1 MNGATARNAKDSR
14 WHDRAAP
21 SPGRS
26 LARIVLLPISY
37 VATYALLPFTAA
49 KIVGPQAMLL
59 LQITLLIRAR
69 VQIKAAPELGLF
81 LLAIFYP
88 GEASYA
94 VFHEDL

>member
-1 MNGATARNAKDSR
+1 
-14 WHDRAAP
+14 
-21 SPGRS
+21 
-26 LARIVLLPISY
+26 
-37 VATYALLPFTAA
+37 
-49 KIVGPQAMLL
+49 MLL